1 VSIAIVDW
9 RPDRRR
15 EVEDWLTGEGYSVN
29 SASSRAHLQSC
40 DDIDL
45 LLLHVGDSQRREGGD
60 LNLEEIAAEFSK
72 RSWVLAY
79 SGDPDSIDRFKSLNG
94 AEFAVFPEPV
104 DANKFDNHL
113 KGVIFKVLKELP
125 SRKQLPSTRFQEIVS
140 YFDPIL
146 EWKLE
151 ALILVLSGTEPSSKC
166 LEGTEADIPGG
177 TINLSDP
184 KGSSVMLRNIF
195 FEGWCNK

>member
-1 VSIAIVDW
+1 MQ
-9 RPDRRR
+9 
-15 EVEDWLTGEGYSVN
+15 DWLTGEGHLVH
-29 SASSRAHLQSC
+29 SAPSRAHLQSC
-40 DDIDL
+40 DEVEL
-45 LLLHVGDSQRREGGD
+45 LLLHVGDSQRTEGGD
-60 LNLEEIAAEFSK
+60 RNLEEIAAEFSK
-72 RSWVLAY
+72 RSWVLGY
-79 SGDPDSIDRFKSLNG
+79 SGDPASIDRLKSLNA

-125 SRKQLPSTRFQEIVS
+125 SRKRLPSTRFLEIVS
-140 YFDPIL
+140 NFDPIL

-151 ALILVLSGTEPSSKC
+151 ALILVLSGTEPSSQC
-166 LEGTEADIPGG
+166 LEGTEADIPDG

-184 KGSSVMLRNIF
+184 KGSSAMLRNMF